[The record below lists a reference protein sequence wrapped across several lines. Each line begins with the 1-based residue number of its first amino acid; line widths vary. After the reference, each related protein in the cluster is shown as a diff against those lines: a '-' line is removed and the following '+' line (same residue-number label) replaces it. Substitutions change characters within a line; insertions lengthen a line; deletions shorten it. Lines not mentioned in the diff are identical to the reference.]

1 MGKADLHIHTT
12 YSYDGTATVTA
23 TLEHVARNTDLD
35 VIAITDHDEI
45 DGALT
50 ALELAPH
57 YGVTVIS
64 GVEVSTAEGHVLAL
78 FVKKNVPRN
87 LSLAETVLCV
97 REQGGLCIAAHP
109 GGRQPWCLKESAID
123 RALRTVGVAD
133 TLVGVETYNASLP
146 DLRLNRLAAA
156 IGRRLGLAPIGNS
169 DAHILWM
176 IGMAATRF
184 PGADAESLR
193 TALRNRSTTLVISAR
208 PAHFLVSYLKRQ
220 LLRMLGLAQ
229 WSPPAPGG
237 PIALRR
243 LAAVNAVGQ

>member
-1 MGKADLHIHTT
+1 MRLQKSNRKGSDQMGKADLHIHTT

-45 DGALT
+45 DGALA

-57 YGVTVIS
+57 YGVEAIP

-78 FVKKNVPRN
+78 FVKKSVPRN

-109 GGRQPWCLKESAID
+109 GGRQPWCLKENAIAC
-123 RALRTVGVAD
+123 ALKTVGVAD
-133 TLVGVETYNASLP
+133 TLLGVETYNASLP
-146 DLRLNRLAAA
+146 N
-156 IGRRLGLAPIGNS
+156 GRRLALTPIGNS
-169 DAHILWM
+169 DAHMLWM

-184 PGADAESLR
+184 PGTDAASLGMALHNR
-193 TALRNRSTTLVISAR
+193 TTGLVISAR
-208 PAHFLVSYLKRQ
+208 PAHFVVSYLKR
-220 LLRMLGLAQ
+220 
-229 WSPPAPGG
+229 
-237 PIALRR
+237 
-243 LAAVNAVGQ
+243 